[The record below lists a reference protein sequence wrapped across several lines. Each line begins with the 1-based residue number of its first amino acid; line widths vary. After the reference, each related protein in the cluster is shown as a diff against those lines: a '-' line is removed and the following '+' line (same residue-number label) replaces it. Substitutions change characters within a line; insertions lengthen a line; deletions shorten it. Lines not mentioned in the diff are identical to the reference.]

1 MIMWQQISS
10 KKMSDALVETGE
22 PLHVIE
28 APAKP
33 DQDPMRL
40 VKLCPGIKTSSLN
53 PSKRPGLAPRV
64 VVLGLLL
71 LGLQIGLGSTLR
83 ASPTARLSVLSA
95 DERATLRQ
103 YAKDTWRSFDRL
115 ILPSSLP
122 ADGLRRDGER
132 WTAPWMQTSPTDIAA
147 YLWSVLAAER
157 LHLISATEATSRLDR
172 TLTTLAGMD
181 RTHGLFVNELDPRT
195 GAALKMSPF
204 DSSPL
209 RPRLSAVDNAW
220 LVCALMMVANA
231 QPTLRDRAGKLLEPM
246 DFRFFYD
253 PYDSADPVAHPGQ
266 LHVGY
271 WPDDH
276 AFYGH
281 YGMLNTESRIAS
293 YLGIARGQLPP
304 EHYYRMFRT
313 LPESLGPQG
322 QIPRGETREY
332 YGVPVFEGHYNYR
345 GVRIVPSWGGSMFEA
360 LMVTLFVPED
370 VWAPRSWGI
379 NHPLYVQ
386 AQIKH
391 SLEEIGYGYWGFS
404 PAASPRGGYQ
414 VYGVKALG
422 AYDMGY
428 FSHEIG
434 PPDLLPLAP
443 RSTSSIHGVVTPHAS
458 FLALRYAPHEAVANL
473 RALSITFPIY
483 SSLGFQDSVDVSVGM
498 VAGCILTLDQG
509 MIMAAIANALA
520 DDAIQHT
527 FSDGAIEQTIRPLIA
542 IEEFS
547 AGPPGQLVEVQPA
560 VNDSH
565 EQGVEIESVR

>member
-1 MIMWQQISS
+1 MGWQISS
-10 KKMSDALVETGE
+10 K
-22 PLHVIE
+22 
-28 APAKP
+28 
-33 DQDPMRL
+33 
-40 VKLCPGIKTSSLN
+40 SL
-53 PSKRPGLAPRV
+53 

-71 LGLQIGLGSTLR
+71 PALHSGLGSTLA
-83 ASPTARLSVLSA
+83 ASPSARVGVLSA
-95 DERATLRQ
+95 DERATLFQ
-103 YAKDTWRSFDRL
+103 YAKDTWRGFDRL
-115 ILPSSLP
+115 LLPTSLP
-122 ADGLRRDGER
+122 ADGLRRDGQG

-157 LHLISATEATSRLDR
+157 LHLISDTEARTRLDR
-172 TLTTLAGMD
+172 TLTTLARME
-181 RTHGLFVNELDPRT
+181 RSHGFFFNELDPRT
-195 GAALKMSPF
+195 GTALKISVF
-204 DSSPL
+204 DSSP
-209 RPRLSAVDNAW
+209 PHHRLSAVDNAW
-220 LVCALMMVANA
+220 LAVALTIVAHA
-231 QPTLRDRAGKLLEPM
+231 QPSLRARAERLLEPM

-253 PYDSADPVAHPGQ
+253 PYNAADPVNHPGQ

-271 WPDDH
+271 RPDEH

-281 YGMLNTESRIAS
+281 YGMVNTEARIAS

-313 LPESLGPQG
+313 LPESLGSQG
-322 QIPRGETREY
+322 QMPRGETREY
-332 YGVPVFEGHYNYR
+332 YGVPVFEGHYNHH

-386 AQIKH
+386 AHIKH
-391 SLEEIGYGYWGFS
+391 GLQEVGYGYWGFS

-422 AYDMGY
+422 TYDQGY
-428 FSHEIG
+428 FSHEVG

-443 RSTSSIHGVVTPHAS
+443 RSISSLHVVVAPHAS

-473 RALSITFPIY
+473 RALSMAFPIY

-527 FSDGAIEQTIRPLIA
+527 FSDGAFEQTIRPLITG
-542 IEEFS
+542 EEFS
-547 AGPPGQLVEVQPA
+547 AGPPGPLVEVQPA
-560 VNDSH
+560 VKDSH
-565 EQGVEIESVR
+565 EHGDEITSAR